1 MTVISITLPYELLNK
16 LDELVKDRGYYSRS
30 EAIRDAIRGMIE
42 ESRLIRAEKVATTIM
57 VTYIRGRD
65 GVDRR
70 LSELKHEFNDVVVE
84 SIHRHLGKKY
94 CIDIMIAEGPI
105 DRIRVLIGRI
115 RGIHN
120 IEQVKA
126 LFIPL

>member
-1 MTVISITLPYELLNK
+1 MTVISITLPYGLLK
-16 LDELVKDRGYYSRS
+16 QIDEIVKTKGYYSRS
-30 EAIRDAIRGMIE
+30 EAIRDAIRSMIE
-42 ESRLIRAEKVATTIM
+42 ESTLIESNEVATTIM
-57 VTYIRGRD
+57 VTYVKGHNNI
-65 GVDRR
+65 DRR

-94 CIDIMIAEGPI
+94 CIDIMIAEGPLE
-105 DRIRVLIGRI
+105 RIRILIGRI

-120 IEQVKA
+120 MEQVRA

>member
-1 MTVISITLPYELLNK
+1 MTVISITLPYGLLK
-16 LDELVKDRGYYSRS
+16 QLDEIVKTKGYYSRS
-30 EAIRDAIRGMIE
+30 EAIRDAIRSMIE
-42 ESRLIRAEKVATTIM
+42 ESTLIESNEVATTIM
-57 VTYIRGRD
+57 VTYVKGHNNI
-65 GVDRR
+65 DRR

-94 CIDIMIAEGPI
+94 CIDIMIAEGPLE
-105 DRIRVLIGRI
+105 RIRILIGRI

-120 IEQVKA
+120 MEQVRA